1 MAHLSQVGRA
11 GTGRGIMSDTETPIG
26 TDLEQA
32 AHILSRG
39 GIVAIPTE
47 TVYGLAADAFQ
58 PEAVARIFAAKQ
70 RPAFDPLIVHIGS
83 IDWLPRVACRVP
95 ALAQQMLEHFWPGPL
110 TLILDKQPAV
120 ADLVT
125 SGLPTVAVRQPAHPL
140 ASQLLSQ
147 LQRPLAAPSAN
158 LFGRTS
164 PTTAEHVAEQ
174 LSGRIDYIL
183 DGGPCAVGLESTIV
197 RVVGNS
203 WRILRPGGVTREEL
217 LEFSPQEETETSTDA
232 DSDETAHLAPQA
244 PGQLLE
250 HYAPQTRLRI
260 VSDLTTRVP
269 QPGTGALLLTRT
281 DWSGCDLS
289 AFAVVQELSPAGDL
303 VSAAARFFAALHEL
317 DQQGLQ
323 EIWALP
329 FPQHGLGLAL
339 NDRLRRAATYE

>member
-1 MAHLSQVGRA
+1 
-11 GTGRGIMSDTETPIG
+11 MSDTETPIG

-32 AHILSRG
+32 ARILAGG

-83 IDWLPRVACRVP
+83 RDWLPGVAGRIP
-95 ALAQQMLEHFWPGPL
+95 PLAQRMMEHFWPGPL
-110 TLILDKQPAV
+110 TLILDKHRAV

-197 RVVGNS
+197 RVTDET

-217 LEFSPQEETETSTDA
+217 QEFAPQADTEASA
-232 DSDETAHLAPQA
+232 DSDSDATNQMTPQA

-260 VSDLTTRVP
+260 VPDWTTRIP
-269 QPGTGALLLTRT
+269 QPGTGALLLTRS
-281 DWSGCDLS
+281 DWPGCDFS
-289 AFAVVQELSPAGDL
+289 AFAAVRELSSSGDL

-317 DQQGLQ
+317 DQLGLQ
-323 EIWALP
+323 EIWAAP
-329 FPQHGLGLAL
+329 FPPQGLGLAI
-339 NDRLRRAATYE
+339 NDRLRRAATHE